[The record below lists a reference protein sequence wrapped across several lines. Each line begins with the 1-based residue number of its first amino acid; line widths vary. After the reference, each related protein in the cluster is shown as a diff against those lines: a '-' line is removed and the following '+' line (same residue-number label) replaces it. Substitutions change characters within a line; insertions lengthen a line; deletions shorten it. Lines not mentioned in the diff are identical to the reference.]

1 MLLENVAYDIT
12 LDASATAV
20 DQADLVDVLTDALL
34 EVFLDDVANIFR
46 RKWMKVDRVLD
57 GDNDGLVKG

>member
-20 DQADLVDVLTDALL
+20 DQADLVDVLTDALF

-46 RKWMKVDRVLD
+46 REWMKVDGVLD